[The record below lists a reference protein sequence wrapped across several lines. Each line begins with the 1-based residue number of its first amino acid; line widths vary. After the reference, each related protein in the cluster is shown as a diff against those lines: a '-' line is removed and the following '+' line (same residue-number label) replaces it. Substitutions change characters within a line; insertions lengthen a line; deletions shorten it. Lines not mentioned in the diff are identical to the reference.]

1 MATPE
6 QDIAEQTKILK
17 QILAQL
23 KKGGGTPDD
32 TGGANG
38 IGDVGQASEDVEKLN
53 ENLDQTEEKTDQIA
67 DNFNELTTSI
77 GDTADAVSGLV
88 SAMAPGFGSFTPASI
103 RDVALEM
110 DALEAELNKVTGT
123 AGKLTPLMYELANA
137 NREFGITTAMSQQA
151 LASLQNNMTQFSRL
165 SDISKTK
172 VGNLAVQMEKLGISY
187 DQTAQLQD
195 TLVKGMSMSTEA
207 AINTQREIAKV
218 AGSLGV
224 APERMARDFQAAA
237 PRLAAYGSQAVD
249 VFKKLAAQSK
259 ATGIEMSKLLGITE
273 QFDTFE
279 GAAKATAQLNAVLGT
294 TLNSVDLLTASEGE
308 RIEMIKRSIAA
319 TGQSWDSMGRFERKA
334 IAATLQISDMDEA
347 ARLFGTSLGELEDL
361 EDAVDPQVLAQQDLQ
376 KMMALSTSMQDQM
389 VAKFE
394 QMAQVLGGP
403 VREVLSDLQRWF
415 STEGLQQVESFFKT
429 VSEAITNVHQQWTSF
444 TNSFP
449 LMSGIIGTVTKSII
463 TFGILGTAI
472 FATTKGLGAL
482 VLGVKGVGG
491 ALAAF
496 GKQGKTAADGVGE
509 ALEKTAESGANAT
522 KSFGQGLSD
531 AIKKVGQAAKA
542 NAKGLLA
549 LGGAMALIG
558 VGVGAAAFGMAQ
570 FVLSFSKLKAEQL
583 GALVAGLVLFTA
595 TMVSLG
601 MVMSTVG
608 TAAAPAMLAFGAA
621 FLMIGGAIAAA
632 AAGFSLLTESIAVLW
647 ATIMAND
654 TSAFTEM
661 AVGITALAA
670 SIGALTISLSM
681 LGLTAIPGLL
691 GLATLVSSLSAISN
705 SMKDMDTSKIEA
717 LSDMTLSISQTTSEQ
732 YNGLGT
738 AMKNFGTAI
747 TSANSAGVTI
757 LQQASQL
764 VKEMAAMNAGA
775 TQKSAAQT
783 NTTTTTAQAQKPV
796 EVVINIDGEEF
807 VRKVVIPGLDTVYA

>member
-1 MATPE
+1 
-6 QDIAEQTKILK
+6 
-17 QILAQL
+17 
-23 KKGGGTPDD
+23 DD

-77 GDTADAVSGLV
+77 GNTADAVSGLV

-294 TLNSVDLLTASEGE
+294 TLNSVDLLTASEGD

-319 TGQSWDSMGRFERKA
+319 TGQSFDSMGRFERKA
-334 IAATLQISDMDEA
+334 IAATLGISDMDEA

-361 EDAVDPQVLAQQDLQ
+361 EDAVDP
-376 KMMALSTSMQDQM
+376 
-389 VAKFE
+389 
-394 QMAQVLGGP
+394 
-403 VREVLSDLQRWF
+403 
-415 STEGLQQVESFFKT
+415 
-429 VSEAITNVHQQWTSF
+429 
-444 TNSFP
+444 
-449 LMSGIIGTVTKSII
+449 
-463 TFGILGTAI
+463 
-472 FATTKGLGAL
+472 
-482 VLGVKGVGG
+482 
-491 ALAAF
+491 
-496 GKQGKTAADGVGE
+496 
-509 ALEKTAESGANAT
+509 
-522 KSFGQGLSD
+522 
-531 AIKKVGQAAKA
+531 
-542 NAKGLLA
+542 
-549 LGGAMALIG
+549 
-558 VGVGAAAFGMAQ
+558 
-570 FVLSFSKLKAEQL
+570 
-583 GALVAGLVLFTA
+583 
-595 TMVSLG
+595 
-601 MVMSTVG
+601 
-608 TAAAPAMLAFGAA
+608 
-621 FLMIGGAIAAA
+621 
-632 AAGFSLLTESIAVLW
+632 
-647 ATIMAND
+647 
-654 TSAFTEM
+654 
-661 AVGITALAA
+661 
-670 SIGALTISLSM
+670 
-681 LGLTAIPGLL
+681 
-691 GLATLVSSLSAISN
+691 
-705 SMKDMDTSKIEA
+705 
-717 LSDMTLSISQTTSEQ
+717 
-732 YNGLGT
+732 
-738 AMKNFGTAI
+738 
-747 TSANSAGVTI
+747 
-757 LQQASQL
+757 
-764 VKEMAAMNAGA
+764 
-775 TQKSAAQT
+775 
-783 NTTTTTAQAQKPV
+783 
-796 EVVINIDGEEF
+796 
-807 VRKVVIPGLDTVYA
+807 